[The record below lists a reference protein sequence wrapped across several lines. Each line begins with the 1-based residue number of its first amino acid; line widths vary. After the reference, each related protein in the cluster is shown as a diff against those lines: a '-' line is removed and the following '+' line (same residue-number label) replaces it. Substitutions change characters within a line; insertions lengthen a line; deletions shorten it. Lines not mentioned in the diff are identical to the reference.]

1 MIAYKMFNKD
11 LTCTKGKGRFQYT
24 PGVWIE
30 EKEANCAKNG
40 LHCAENPLD
49 CLSYYHVWDEAR
61 CFLVEV
67 EGSVDEDGRDSKISC
82 TRIRLAK
89 ELTLK
94 QFVAAAAVYMIQHPH
109 LPENSLVQHTDGVAG
124 ANHFV
129 ICRGQEHLKAK
140 GKAGDVL
147 AILEEDETGEILGA
161 RIMEIDGTEF
171 LPGVWYDIT
180 GEQAEGT
187 E

>member
-1 MIAYKMFNKD
+1 MKAYKGFNED
-11 LTCTKGKGRFQYT
+11 RTCRGFQY
-24 PGVWIE
+24 
-30 EKEANCAKNG
+30 KEGGEYETDKAKLCESG
-40 LHCAENPLD
+40 FHACENPLD
-49 CLSYYHVWDEAR
+49 CLRYYPAWDEAR

-67 EGSVDEDGRDSKISC
+67 EGSVDEDGIDSKISC

-89 ELTLK
+89 ELSLK

-147 AILEEDETGEILGA
+147 AILEEDETGEIVGA

-180 GEQAEGT
+180 GEPAEGT